1 MAKDRKFMKWLP
13 YALVLCLIVG
23 GLSWYL
29 FAQAPVPTPTTAA
42 NTSTVSMTDWTS
54 RQGLGELCPITVL
67 GDKGQITETEHIYD
81 ETYYETVSTEVMP
94 NDFSKDL
101 SEYEYI
107 IIRTNP
113 DEATDGWWTVDD
125 YLFKN
130 DFKNYDYPLYAYHEA
145 TDLYGNVLNIVG
157 GGAWDR
163 DADGNYTIPIWYP
176 TVTKTEIY
184 RGPHFTITD
193 DLADLSQTT
202 LDKLWNEKYYR
213 DMHTGFSLA
222 DDVTDHTKI
231 GDYAM
236 ITETF
241 AIEFDFNATI
251 SSVDGNVCQVN
262 FTADCDVDFQIEIDD
277 DALYFITT
285 ESWNTINGNFEMFFE
300 ITTAANITGVTVKLG
315 RIVIPNRFFN
325 DPGTVFTSLEII
337 STA

>member
-1 MAKDRKFMKWLP
+1 MAKNSKFMKCLP
-13 YALVLCLIVG
+13 YGILILLIVG
-23 GLSWYL
+23 GLSFFY
-29 FAQAPVPTPTTAA
+29 AQSLVPPAPTLVA
-42 NTSTVSMTDWTS
+42 NTSSVSMTDWTS
-54 RQGLGELCPITVL
+54 RQNLGELCPITVL
-67 GDKGQITETEHIYD
+67 GDKGEITETEHIYD
-81 ETYYETVSTEVMP
+81 ITYYETVSTEVMP

-113 DEATDGWWTVDD
+113 DEATDGWWTLDD

-145 TDLYGNVLNIVG
+145 TDLYGNVLNVVG

-163 DADGNYTIPIWYP
+163 AADGNYSIPIWYP
-176 TVTKTEIY
+176 TVTKTEVY
-184 RGPHFTITD
+184 RGTHFEITD
-193 DLADLSQTT
+193 DLDELSQTT

-213 DMHTGFSLA
+213 DMPTLFSLA
-222 DDVTDHTKI
+222 DDIADHTKI

-251 SSVDGNVCQVN
+251 SSVDGNALQVN
-262 FTADCDVDFQIEIDD
+262 FTADCDVDFLIEIDD

-285 ESWNTINGNFEMFFE
+285 ESWNIINGNFEMFFE
-300 ITTAANITGVTVKLG
+300 ITTNVNITCTTVKLG
-315 RIVIPNRFFN
+315 RILLPNRFFN
-325 DPGTVFTSLEII
+325 DAGTVFTSLETIA
-337 STA
+337 SA